1 MTAEL
6 VQYLGHGSLS
16 RLESEALLSGIML
29 DTKNFVLRTG
39 VRTFEAAAYLRS
51 NGADTVEV
59 KRLFSNSIDTYKVKY
74 KLVSEAEI
82 FNSCAIAVADED
94 IPDIRIASAQAAD
107 ELLGIENVKASFVLY
122 KTGKTVNI
130 SARSLGDLNVQIIM
144 EQLGGGGHQTMAAC
158 QLENTS
164 MAEAREQLV
173 SIISELD
180 VSKEDPNH

>member
-1 MTAEL
+1 M
-6 VQYLGHGSLS
+6 
-16 RLESEALLSGIML
+16 
-29 DTKNFVLRTG
+29 
-39 VRTFEAAAYLRS
+39 
-51 NGADTVEV
+51 
-59 KRLFSNSIDTYKVKY
+59 
-74 KLVSEAEI
+74 
-82 FNSCAIAVADED
+82 
-94 IPDIRIASAQAAD
+94 
-107 ELLGIENVKASFVLY
+107 LY